1 MIPYGQAQYDT
12 TPASGPPSTT
22 QRSRAVKFL
31 GAVAGIAIAAALPLS
46 AAHAQTYPDRPIQF
60 ILPFAPGGGTDI
72 LGRIVAQSLSPQ
84 LGQPVVPENR
94 PGAGSHL
101 GIALASKAKPDGYTM
116 VITAPEFTTGPS
128 LYKALDYKP
137 KDLVPVTMVAQIA
150 YVLTLGPSM
159 PANNLQELIAYAK
172 ANPGKIN
179 YATPGNGSGPH
190 IAVELLKSLTKID
203 IVHVPYKGA
212 GPAMLAMLGGEV
224 NMAVTATSSALANV
238 QAGKIRAIAVLTTER
253 APELPNVPTTVEAG
267 LPAWQVP
274 LWWGIQVPAGTPK
287 EAINRLNAAW
297 AKAVALPA
305 TIETMKKAGYQPM
318 HSTPEQFQTFIDTE
332 LVRWSKVISDAK
344 IVVTE

>member
-1 MIPYGQAQYDT
+1 MNSCDPAWSVRGNAPT
-12 TPASGPPSTT
+12 TAK
-22 QRSRAVKFL
+22 SRGRVARL
-31 GAVAGIAIAAALPLS
+31 LRIVAGAALIAALPVS
-46 AAHAQTYPDRPIQF
+46 AVHAQAYPDRPIRF

-72 LGRIVAQSLSPQ
+72 IGRIVAQRLSDQ

-101 GIALASKAKPDGYTM
+101 GVEFASKAKPDGYTM
-116 VITAPEFTTGPS
+116 VITSPEFTTGQS
-128 LYKALDYKP
+128 LYKKLDYKV
-137 KDLVPVTMVAQIA
+137 KDFAPVTLVAQIA
-150 YVLTLGPSM
+150 YVLTIGPSL
-159 PANNLQELIAYAK
+159 PVNNLQELIAYAK

-212 GPAMLAMLGGEV
+212 GPAMAAMMGGEV
-224 NMAVTATSSALANV
+224 NMAVTATASALSQV
-238 QAGKIRAIAVLTTER
+238 QSGKVRAIAVLTTER

-274 LWWGIQVPAGTPK
+274 LWWGIQVPAGTPR

-297 AKAVALPA
+297 VKAAAEPA
-305 TIETMKKAGYQPM
+305 TIETMRKAGFQPM
-318 HSTPEQFQTFIDTE
+318 TSTPEQFQEFINSE
-332 LVRWSKVISDAK
+332 VIRWSKIITDAK
-344 IVVTE
+344 IVVAE